1 MQKFKSPLDAILH
14 WESVKPNA
22 TFFKQPINGS
32 LVEYTYSEAMNE
44 VRRVASGLK
53 ALGLPERSHVALMS
67 LNCAHWC
74 MADLAIMMAGF
85 VSIPI
90 YPTLNSDGV
99 NLILTHS
106 EAKAVIVGKLREFES
121 QKSGI
126 PDIPIVSIE
135 LYGKKSDLT
144 WEGLLK
150 VNEPQETPY
159 PLKEDDLLT
168 IIYTSGTT
176 GNPKGVMHSVGNFNF
191 SAETFKNA
199 FNMPENSR
207 MFSYLPLAH
216 VAERCIANAGYVVGA
231 EISFTESLETFAG
244 DLQRTEPHL
253 FFAVPRIWTKF
264 QGKILESLPQKK
276 LDFLLNIPIVSGLI
290 KKKVRKKLGLSHAQ
304 LIYSGAAPLSVSL
317 IKWYRKLGI
326 NVYQVYGMTEDCC
339 VSHCNLPGK
348 EKIGSVGKPL
358 DPVKFK
364 LSEAGE
370 ICIKSP
376 CLMKGY
382 FKNPDATASTFTDDG
397 YLRTGDVG
405 EYDHDG
411 YLSITGRVKD
421 KFKTDKGK
429 YISPAPLELMVCKN
443 TDIEQICIVGVGIPQ
458 PIALVTL
465 SETGK
470 LKDKQSLSSG
480 FEATLAMVNP
490 QFEKHEKLEKVIVMK
505 EEWNVDNGLT
515 TPSLKVKRNAIE
527 KIHRPYYL
535 EWFNSTDKVIFE

>member
-1 MQKFKSPLDAILH
+1 MEKFKSPLDAVLY
-14 WESVKPNA
+14 WEGTKPNA
-22 TFFKQPINGS
+22 NFFKQPANGK
-32 LVEYTYSEAMNE
+32 VIEYKYAEVIDQ
-44 VRRVASGLK
+44 VRRVATGLK
-53 ALGLPERSHVALMS
+53 ALGLPERSHIAIMS

-74 MADLAIMMAGF
+74 MADLAIMMAGY
-85 VSIPI
+85 VSVPV

-99 NLILTHS
+99 NLVLTHS
-106 EAKAVIVGKLREFES
+106 EAKAIFIGKLYDFET
-121 QKSGI
+121 QKEGI
-126 PDIPIVSIE
+126 PDIPIISVE
-135 LYGKKSDLT
+135 LFGKKSDIT
-144 WEGLLK
+144 WESLVESNAPIEK
-150 VNEPQETPY
+150 PY
-159 PLKEDDLLT
+159 QLKEEDLLT

-191 SAETFKNA
+191 SAETFTNA
-199 FNMPENSR
+199 FKLPENSR

-276 LDFLLNIPIVSGLI
+276 LSMLLSIPLVSGLI
-290 KKKVRKKLGLSHAQ
+290 KKKIKKKLGLSHAK
-304 LIYSGAAPLSVSL
+304 LIYSGAAPLAVSL

-326 NVYQVYGMTEDCC
+326 TIYQVYGMTEDCC

-348 EKIGSVGKPL
+348 EKIGTVGKPL

-364 LSEAGE
+364 LSEEGE
-370 ICIKSP
+370 ICVKNP

-382 FKNPDATASTFTDDG
+382 FKNPDATAATFTEDG

-429 YISPAPLELMVCKN
+429 YISPAPLELELSKN
-443 TDIEQICIVGVGIPQ
+443 TDIEQICIVGTGIPQ

-470 LKDKQSLSSG
+470 LKDKLSLSLD
-480 FEATLAMVNP
+480 FEETLAMVNP
-490 QFEKHEKLEKVIVMK
+490 QFEKHEKIEKVIIMK
-505 EEWNVDNGLT
+505 EEWNVENGLT
-515 TPSLKVKRNAIE
+515 TPSLKVKRNVIE
-527 KIHRPYYL
+527 KIHQPYYL
-535 EWFNSTDKVIFE
+535 DWFNSDDKVIFE